1 MTLVARSADPPT
13 VADARRAAA
22 ALVLAGAEEVL
33 LFGSVARGEAT
44 DASDIDLVAVFAD
57 IDYETRWELAR
68 RLEAAASN
76 AAGNRP
82 VQVMVTDRP
91 EWRNRLANVS
101 ASFESAISGDTVLVG
116 ESPTRGRVRWDKEM
130 VLPMSNPDEALRKFA
145 DEVLAQ
151 LRDLESAA
159 YPVPSETN
167 LSVPIGSREASRR
180 RRMVRLCTSSAMAV
194 ELALKALAVL
204 HRTPTPPEAALRGAR
219 HNISTCLELVPD
231 AVRSSVASVV
241 TARGLR
247 YDELSQWRNVSTYPG
262 DRAAAEATADRK
274 AEDYRETALD
284 VSAFLLRDLRAIV
297 GDTAAMAAADSE
309 WHEIAETLGEIN
321 IRTGQ
326 PRAESPGPG
335 LDL

>member
-13 VADARRAAA
+13 VADARRAAE
-22 ALVLAGAEEVL
+22 ALVLSGAEEVL

-44 DASDIDLVAVFAD
+44 GDSDIDLVAVFAD

-76 AAGNRP
+76 AAGDRP

-91 EWRNRLANVS
+91 EWRNRLANVP

-130 VLPMSNPDEALRKFA
+130 VLPMSNPDEALRKFS

-167 LSVPIGSREASRR
+167 LSVPIEGREARRR
-180 RRMVRLCTSSAMAV
+180 RRMVRICTSSAMTV
-194 ELALKALAVL
+194 ELALKSLAVL

-219 HNISTCLELVPD
+219 HSISACLDLVPD

-241 TARGLR
+241 TARGLGLE
-247 YDELSQWRNVSTYPG
+247 DLSQWRNVSTYPG
-262 DRAAAEATADRK
+262 DRAAAEAVSDRR
-274 AEDYRETALD
+274 AEDYRDTALD
-284 VSAFLLRDLRAIV
+284 VSAFLLRDLRTMV
-297 GDTAAMAAADSE
+297 GDTPAMTAAEGD
-309 WHEIAETLGEIN
+309 WHRLAKVLNEVN
-321 IRTGQ
+321 IRTGRS
-326 PRAESPGPG
+326 RADSSTPG